1 MTFTA
6 LMPLFSANYKPEER
20 HIPQVERREH
30 QGFSPP

>member
-20 HIPQVERREH
+20 YIPQMESRAH